1 VLKEITGLIFQEIK
15 KDVWDAVCITTNG
28 NIKKNGKA
36 VMGKGVANGFRM
48 NFPGIDKVLAS
59 ELEKFGN
66 RLNYLGMWR
75 FHNHPIRIFS
85 FPTKHNW
92 WEKSNLKLIVK
103 SAKELQVIANHYD
116 YKILLPRPGCNNG
129 GLYWEEVKT
138 AISFLNDNITII
150 TKE

>member
-1 VLKEITGLIFQEIK
+1 MFQEIK
-15 KDVWDAVCITTNG
+15 KNVWDAVCVTTNG
-28 NIKKNGKA
+28 NIKKDGNA
-36 VMGKGVANGFRM
+36 VMGKGIALAFKM

-66 RLNYLGMWR
+66 RINYLGMWNFQGNVVR
-75 FHNHPIRIFS
+75 VFS

-92 WEKSNLKLIVK
+92 WDKSDLDLIVK
-103 SAKELQVIANHYD
+103 SAKELQVIANHYN

-129 GLYWEEVKT
+129 QLDWKDVKE
-138 AISFLNDNITII
+138 AISFLSDKITII